1 MVLLH
6 LGYEGRT
13 AEEIVALLA
22 AADVT
27 TLVDVRQR
35 PQSRKPGLSRTRLSA
50 ALHESGIGYRH
61 ERTLG
66 NPRVNR
72 PPFHDGRVRE
82 GLEAYAAHLEQ
93 QGGAA
98 LARLLDEAR
107 RSRVAVLCV
116 ELEAVRCH
124 RQELVARAAAAGIAT
139 IAR

>member
-1 MVLLH
+1 MLLH

-13 AEEIVALLA
+13 AEEVVALLNA
-22 AADVT
+22 ARVT
-27 TLVDVRQR
+27 VLIDVRER
-35 PQSRKPGLSRTRLSA
+35 PQSRKPGLSKTRLSA
-50 ALHESGIGYRH
+50 ALDAAGMAYRH

-66 NPRVNR
+66 NPRANR

-82 GLEAYAAHLEQ
+82 GLEVYAAHLEQ

-98 LARLLDEAR
+98 LARLLGEAR

-124 RQELVARAAAAGIAT
+124 RQELVARAEAAGIAT